1 MEQIANIDE
10 LSPGAKCE
18 QALTRVAGELVVVHC
33 AIHPFTRHVT
43 FAVLQELGGQYVD
56 SNGHA
61 EDALIEPLISP
72 VEKEGTSVIVAR
84 RVRGIGGVPEGADR
98 SAQGVQLRSL
108 VLSLA
113 TRPSSTTLD
122 DKGNAHDRGGC

>member
-1 MEQIANIDE
+1 M
-10 LSPGAKCE
+10 
-18 QALTRVAGELVVVHC
+18 VHC
-33 AIHPFTRHVT
+33 AIHPVTRHVT
-43 FAVLQELGGQYVD
+43 VAVLQELGGQYVD

-61 EDALIEPLISP
+61 EDALIDLLISP
-72 VEKEGTSVIVAR
+72 VEKEGTSVTVAR
-84 RVRGIGGVPEGADR
+84 SFRGIGGVPEGADR

-113 TRPSSTTLD
+113 TRHSITPLD